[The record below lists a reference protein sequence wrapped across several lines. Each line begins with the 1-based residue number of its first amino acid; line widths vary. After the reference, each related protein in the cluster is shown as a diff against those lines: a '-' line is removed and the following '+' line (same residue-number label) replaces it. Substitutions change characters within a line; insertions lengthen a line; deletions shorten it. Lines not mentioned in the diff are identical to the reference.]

1 MRREAVV
8 DHAGPSALR
17 PKLKD
22 LVGDG
27 APQILL
33 RIGHPVD
40 AISAT
45 PRLDVQEVMEAA
57 AVQSRTQGGS
67 GPW

>member
-17 PKLKD
+17 PKLQD
-22 LVGDG
+22 LLG
-27 APQILL
+27 AGAQQILL
-33 RIGHPVD
+33 YLGHPVD

-45 PRLDVQEVMEAA
+45 PRLDV
-57 AVQSRTQGGS
+57 
-67 GPW
+67 